1 MFPNLMSHTGD
12 CTWESAIPWNWNLGS
27 IHDAEYRQVR
37 FLGKQYHIAER
48 QLAAAPRQAEIV
60 VPFPG
65 KRRSSEAEV
74 ESHDSHAR
82 PRGDRLNLQTG
93 FIEHT
98 TKLNSCLRDNYEH
111 GVYMN
116 FPNGTVQSVHSFSLE
131 RYIKHINWSTF
142 TDLNISQHC
151 QAVNIG
157 MSVPVAQHS
166 GFRSFQLHPSAANRV
181 TDICLCL
188 TASTALSGGSKC
200 WIACPTGED
209 IQMPENT
216 LAQ

>member
-1 MFPNLMSHTGD
+1 
-12 CTWESAIPWNWNLGS
+12 LGS

-131 RYIKHINWSTF
+131 RYIKHIN
-142 TDLNISQHC
+142 
-151 QAVNIG
+151 
-157 MSVPVAQHS
+157 
-166 GFRSFQLHPSAANRV
+166 
-181 TDICLCL
+181 
-188 TASTALSGGSKC
+188 
-200 WIACPTGED
+200 
-209 IQMPENT
+209 
-216 LAQ
+216 